1 MYIRTMYICIISF
14 ISAPSSVRN
23 LELAIIDDTIVIT
36 WLPPITPYYGIIL
49 QYIIQRITSS
59 GKSYYYVSGTQ
70 NSFVLPYSDNAL
82 VFVAAVNLYGQ
93 SNFELAR
100 SNGMKYCI

>member
-1 MYIRTMYICIISF
+1 MYYTCYVYTIFLLC

-23 LELAIIDDTIVIT
+23 LTLAIVDDTIVIT
-36 WLPPITPYYGIIL
+36 WSPPIIPHHGVIL
-49 QYIIQRITSS
+49 QYIVQRITSS
-59 GKSYYYVSGTQ
+59 GKSYYYVPGTQ

-82 VFVAAVNLYGQ
+82 VYVAAVNLYGQ

-100 SNGMKYCI
+100 SVGME